1 MNFNHHQTAK
11 KIGLAFLA
19 TFVSMAA
26 ISAPALAGN
35 NKVYPGSNCKPQE
48 SGTTGIAYGHN
59 ATNTGNTTVTVKC
72 PIVRENTTGP
82 VGGGPNSYIYVNSNT
97 VSCTFRTSNLY
108 GVGTFN
114 SQTPAPTF
122 VTAGVYRINIAAV
135 PQVSQGSYHISCTL
149 PPQTAV
155 LLYSVAE

>member
-1 MNFNHHQTAK
+1 MNFNHHLTAK
-11 KIGLAFLA
+11 KISLAFLA
-19 TFVSMAA
+19 TFISMAA

-35 NKVYPGSNCKPQE
+35 NKIYPGSNCKPLE

-59 ATNTGNTTVTVKC
+59 ATNIGNTTVGVKC

-82 VGGGPNSYIYVNSNT
+82 VGGGPNSYIYVSSNT
-97 VSCTFRTSNLY
+97 VSCRFRTSDLY
-108 GVGTFN
+108 GRGTFN
-114 SQTPAPTF
+114 EQTSNPVF
-122 VTAGVYRINIAAV
+122 VANGVYRINIAAV

-149 PPQTAV
+149 PSQTAV